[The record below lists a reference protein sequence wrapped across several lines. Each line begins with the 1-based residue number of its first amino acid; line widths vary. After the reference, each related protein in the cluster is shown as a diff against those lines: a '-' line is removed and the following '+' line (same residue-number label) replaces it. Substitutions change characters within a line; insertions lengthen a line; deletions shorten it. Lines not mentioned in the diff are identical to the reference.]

1 MNEPRDRLMFALWL
15 GFVGAVATFVH
26 DYAYRRGGG
35 DDFELG
41 GFVSH
46 AGTDML
52 IVTGV
57 LIAAAL
63 VWIDGRR

>member
-1 MNEPRDRLMFALWL
+1 MSPGRSVFLLLLAT
-15 GFVGAVATFVH
+15 GIIATFIH

-41 GFVSH
+41 GWISH

-52 IVTGV
+52 IVT
-57 LIAAAL
+57 AALAVVAL
-63 VWIDGRR
+63 VWVRRGPKR